1 MKAIRGLSVSI
12 AMGVGQLMLPS
23 TASALTECSVT
34 PQRFFIG
41 GGILWVDYVE
51 GGTGTLYQSSLLF
64 RETLAVIMAAI
75 AMEKPVVVRYA
86 TTGVACDSQQ
96 EIAGAW
102 LSR

>member
-1 MKAIRGLSVSI
+1 MKAIRGLTVSI
-12 AMGVGQLMLPS
+12 AIGVGQLMLPS
-23 TASALTECSVT
+23 TANAYTECSLT

-41 GGILWVDYVE
+41 QGILWVNYVE
-51 GGTGTLYQSSLLF
+51 GGTGTLYQSSELF

-86 TTGVACDSQQ
+86 ATGVACSSQQ
-96 EIAGAW
+96 EIAGVW